1 MRSYIIRELREKA
14 ANEKRKIEKKIK
26 SAITD
31 SEGIVKFDKENKP
44 GVSNLLTIH
53 SIFSNESIEDLE
65 LRYADEGYGQFK
77 QGVANAVLQVI
88 EPIQEKYNALLDSEE
103 LDDILDAGQQKAE
116 ALANKTL
123 KKAKKAMGLGRVRK

>member
-1 MRSYIIRELREKA
+1 M
-14 ANEKRKIEKKIK
+14 
-26 SAITD
+26 
-31 SEGIVKFDKENKP
+31 
-44 GVSNLLTIH
+44 
-53 SIFSNESIEDLE
+53 
-65 LRYADEGYGQFK
+65 
-77 QGVANAVLQVI
+77 I